1 MMSVE
6 YFQTIIDCMG
16 DPVFV
21 KDENYKCVFVTHT
34 LCEMFDRPYEEWLG
48 KTDYDFFP
56 KEQADVFRV
65 HDHRVLETGEEDF
78 NEEEVVDA
86 QGNVRVI
93 ETKKTLYVNKA
104 GERYIIG
111 AVRDITERK
120 RSEEA
125 LRTSQLHLSEAM
137 DLAKIVYWEVD
148 PIDDFFIFNDSFYA
162 FYHTTADQE
171 GGYRMTREE
180 YIKRFV
186 HPDDQLRISHVP
198 PNVTAPGPE
207 SLPDIEHRIT
217 CRDGEARD
225 ILVRRKV
232 IKDDSG
238 RIIKRYGANQDV
250 TEIKRARE
258 EKVHLELQLLQ
269 AQKIE
274 ALGTLAGG
282 IAHDFN
288 NILEGIIGF
297 AEMIKEDASADSSL
311 HRRIGL
317 VLKGAKRGR
326 DLVRQ
331 ILTFSRHS
339 KQEQKPVALHEI
351 VEEGL
356 RLLRPTL
363 PSTIEIR
370 SKNLSDDD
378 TIFAN
383 PGQIHQ
389 VLMNLCTNAAHAMR
403 EKKGLLEIDT
413 SQASFT
419 SGDPLPL
426 LDMQPGKYAVLTV
439 RDTGRGIEPEVLKRI
454 FDPFFTTKQQGEGTG
469 LGLSVAHG
477 IVKSHNGYITV
488 RSEPGQ
494 GSTFQVY
501 LPSVEPQVSEAG
513 AKAVPIRGG
522 KERILFVDDEDILVD
537 LYKERLTKLGY
548 DVVAT
553 TSSTEALELFK
564 KEPDKFDLVITDYT
578 MPHLTGM
585 DLATELLKVRRGIP
599 IILFTG
605 HSDNI
610 SPETAKVAGISELLM
625 KPQSKGEI
633 AQAMRRVLDVKRE
646 GWKSP
651 RKAERSKH

>member
-1 MMSVE
+1 
-6 YFQTIIDCMG
+6 MG

-21 KDENYKCVFVTHT
+21 KDENYKYVFVTHT

-56 KEQADVFRV
+56 REQADAFRM
-65 HDHRVLETGEEDF
+65 HDRRVLETGEKDL

-86 QGNVRVI
+86 QGNARAI
-93 ETKKTLYVNKA
+93 EVKKALYVGKA
-104 GERYIIG
+104 GEKCIIG
-111 AVRDITERK
+111 VVRDITERK

-125 LRTSQLHLSEAM
+125 LRTSRLHLSEAM

-148 PIDDFFIFNDSFYA
+148 PVDDVFVFNDSFYI
-162 FYHTTADQE
+162 FYHTTAEQE

-180 YIKRFV
+180 YTKRFV
-186 HPDDQLRISHVP
+186 HPDDQLLISHAAQKIIVP
-198 PNVTAPGPE
+198 APE
-207 SLPDIEHRIT
+207 FLPDLEHRII
-217 CRDGEARD
+217 CRDGVVRD
-225 ILVRRKV
+225 ILVRNRV

-238 RIIKRYGANQDV
+238 RIVKRYGANQDI
-250 TEIKRARE
+250 TEVKRARD

-269 AQKIE
+269 AQKME

-288 NILEGIIGF
+288 NVLEGIIGF
-297 AEMIKEDASADSSL
+297 AEMIKEDAPADSSL

-339 KQEQKPVALHEI
+339 KQEQKPLAFHEI

-363 PSTIEIR
+363 PSTIKIR
-370 SKNLSDDD
+370 SRNLSDDD

-403 EKKGLLEIDT
+403 EKRGLLEIDI
-413 SQASFT
+413 SQASFS

-426 LDMQPGKYAVLTV
+426 PDMQPGKYVVLTV
-439 RDTGRGIEPEVLKRI
+439 HDTGCGIEPEILKRI

-477 IVKSHNGYITV
+477 IVKSHNGHITV

-501 LPSVEPQVSEAG
+501 LPGIKPQVSEAG

-537 LYKERLTKLGY
+537 LYKERLIKLGY

-553 TSSTEALELFK
+553 TSSMEALELFK

-578 MPHLTGM
+578 MPNLTGM
-585 DLATELLKVRRGIP
+585 DLTVELLKVKAALP
-599 IILFTG
+599 VILLTG
-605 HSDNI
+605 HNDNV
-610 SPETAKVAGISELLM
+610 SPETAKVAGISELLV

-633 AQAMRRVLDVKRE
+633 AQAMRRVLDAKRE
-646 GWKSP
+646 G
-651 RKAERSKH
+651 H

>member
-6 YFQTIIDCMG
+6 YFQTIIDRMG
-16 DPVFV
+16 DPLFV

-48 KTDYDFFP
+48 KTDYDLFP
-56 KEQADVFRV
+56 MKQADVFRM
-65 HDHRVLETGEEDF
+65 HDRRVLETGEKHLY
-78 NEEEVVDA
+78 EEEVVDA
-86 QGNVRVI
+86 HGNVRVI
-93 ETKKTLYVNKA
+93 ETKRTLYVNKA
-104 GERYIIG
+104 GARYIIG
-111 AVRDITERK
+111 VVRDITEHK

-148 PIDDFFIFNDSFYA
+148 PIDDFFVFNDSFYA
-162 FYHTTADQE
+162 FYHTTAEKE

-186 HPDDQLRISHVP
+186 HPDDQLRISHVM
-198 PNVTAPGPE
+198 PNIAAPGRE
-207 SLPDIEHRIT
+207 TLSDLEHRVI
-217 CRDGEARD
+217 CRDGEIRD
-225 ILVRRKV
+225 VLVRRKV
-232 IKDDSG
+232 IRDDSG

-269 AQKIE
+269 AQKME

-297 AEMIKEDASADSSL
+297 AEMIKEDASADTPL

-317 VLKGAKRGR
+317 VLKGARRGR

-331 ILTFSRHS
+331 ILTFTRHS

-351 VEEGL
+351 VEESL

-363 PSTIEIR
+363 PSTIKIR
-370 SKNLSDDD
+370 SRNLSDDD
-378 TIFAN
+378 TILAN

-403 EKKGLLEIDT
+403 EKRGLLEIDT

-419 SGDPLPL
+419 PGDPLPL
-426 LDMQPGKYAVLTV
+426 PDMQPGKYVVLTV
-439 RDTGRGIEPEVLKRI
+439 HDTGYGIEPEILKRI

-477 IVKSHNGYITV
+477 IVKSHNGHITV

-501 LPSVEPQVSEAG
+501 LPSIKLQASEAG
-513 AKAVPIRGG
+513 AKAVPVRGG

-537 LYKERLTKLGY
+537 LYNERLIKLGY

-564 KEPDKFDLVITDYT
+564 KEPGKFDLVITDYT
-578 MPHLTGM
+578 MPNLTGI
-585 DLATELLKVRRGIP
+585 DLAVELLRVKATLPV
-599 IILFTG
+599 ILLTG
-605 HSDNI
+605 HNDNV
-610 SPETAKVAGISELLM
+610 SPETAKTAGISELLV
-625 KPQSKGEI
+625 KPQSRSEI
-633 AQAMRRVLDVKRE
+633 AQAMRRVLDARRE

-651 RKAERSKH
+651 RETD